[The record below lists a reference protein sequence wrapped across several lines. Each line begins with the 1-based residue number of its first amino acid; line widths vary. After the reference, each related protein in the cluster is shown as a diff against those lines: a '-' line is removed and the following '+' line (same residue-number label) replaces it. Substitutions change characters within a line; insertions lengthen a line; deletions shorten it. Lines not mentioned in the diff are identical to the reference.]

1 MKTKLLITG
10 LALMALTMS
19 VNAQGKNA
27 GQSQQQTNTA
37 VPAGAYIDANND
49 GICDNFEANSRGRG
63 YGRGAGCG
71 FRGGRGQVT
80 AQATENRQGIPQG
93 QGRGFG
99 PANGRGFGPGQ
110 GRGLAPGGRN
120 FVDADK
126 NGICDRF
133 EEQSKDDSSKK

>member
-1 MKTKLLITG
+1 MKTKLFITG
-10 LALMALTMS
+10 LALIALTMS
-19 VNAQGKNA
+19 VNAQNKNTA
-27 GQSQQQTNTA
+27 KSQQQSNTE
-37 VPAGAYIDANND
+37 VPSGAYIDANND

-63 YGRGAGCG
+63 YRSGSGCG

-80 AQATENRQGIPQG
+80 AEATENRQGLSQG
-93 QGRGFG
+93 Q
-99 PANGRGFGPGQ
+99 GRGFGPGQ

-133 EEQSKDDSSKK
+133 EDPSKDDASKK